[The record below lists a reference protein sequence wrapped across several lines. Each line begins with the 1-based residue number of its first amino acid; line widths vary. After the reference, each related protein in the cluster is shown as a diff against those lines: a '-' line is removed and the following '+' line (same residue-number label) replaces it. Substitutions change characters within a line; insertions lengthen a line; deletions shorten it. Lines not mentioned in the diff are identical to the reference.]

1 MKKNLK
7 QHDRSNIIGS
17 CFTLIEL
24 LVVIA
29 IIAILAGMLLPA
41 LGKARERARTA
52 RCISNE
58 KQIGVALMMYQDSWD
73 GIIPPIYDNVSTK
86 MWWHMFRWADVL
98 DENFCGSSSEWRSTT
113 DPKRGMVCDEMIK
126 SEPGWFNY
134 TGNATLL
141 PNRQNDS
148 TGFYKI
154 DSLKGSPS
162 QHMFIADAARFDKS
176 TMSYRVLRSKTDET
190 SWTKGHGKN
199 STNIL
204 FFDGHAENVNYKKIE
219 WTADSD
225 FPWGKEE

>member
-1 MKKNLK
+1 MKNNLK
-7 QHDRSNIIGS
+7 QHEKTYTIGS
-17 CFTLIEL
+17 FTLIEL

-41 LGKARERARTA
+41 LNKARERARSA
-52 RCISNE
+52 RCINNE
-58 KQIGVALMMYQDSWD
+58 KQIGIAFALYQDSYND
-73 GIIPPIYDNVSTK
+73 VYPASYHTINSVTTH
-86 MWWHMFRWADVL
+86 WWMMLRNADVI
-98 DENFCGSSSEWRSTT
+98 DQNFCGSSSEWINNK
-113 DPKRGMVCDEMIK
+113 KRGLVCDEMVK
-126 SEPGWFNY
+126 TEAGWFNY
-134 TGNATLL
+134 ARNATFF
-141 PNRQNDS
+141 
-148 TGFYKI
+148 TGGPSPLYLKI
-154 DSLKGSPS
+154 ASMKKSPS
-162 QHMFIADAARFDKS
+162 QVMNLADAARFDKS